1 MPQVQQI
8 QCGYDHCIAFV
19 AEDGGLGA
27 PPVEKIFTW
36 GRGEEGQLG
45 HEDKYSRC
53 AALPAARRLALL
65 PPLSASDP
73 LCLFPAGLG
82 PFARCDDAGLW

>member
-1 MPQVQQI
+1 MILGVWGVGEQVQQI
-8 QCGYDHCIAFV
+8 QCGYDHCVAFV

-53 AALPAARRLALL
+53 VPAAPRLALVA
-65 PPLSASDP
+65 PCPRRA
-73 LCLFPAGLG
+73 F
-82 PFARCDDAGLW
+82 